1 MKKSIAILAA
11 LAMVASLAACSKPAA
26 PAATT
31 AAATTAA
38 PAPTTAAA
46 AQAAAPAET
55 TAAPETKAPETD
67 WPKKTVNVIVPYG
80 AGGDTDF
87 NARALC
93 EKLTNLTGQSFVVT
107 NVAGNGGSTG
117 ALQALSS
124 DPDGYTLLFHHSGF
138 CVAQVYGSTDY
149 TYDDTEFVGIVG
161 KSAGNIITLNSKLGI
176 KTVEEL
182 IEYSKAHPGELKIA
196 ANTGATTHATALLLR
211 KAGADIKMV
220 DAGGAADRIT
230 ALLGGHVDIITN
242 PINSVADYFKTGEL
256 VGLCTDNSIENE
268 TLVKEYGI
276 YPADPKYGIGFPF
289 MYNMMFPKGTDPAIV
304 AKLQSLLDQ
313 IINGDAEYQKTIFD
327 AYLQE
332 PLFVPGEEGKAM
344 MQDVVKQFS
353 TLDFKA

>member
-1 MKKSIAILAA
+1 MKKTLALVAA
-11 LAMVASLAACSKPAA
+11 LAMAASLVACAKPAA

-38 PAPTTAAA
+38 PAATTAAA

-55 TAAPETKAPETD
+55 KAPETEAPKTD

-93 EKLTNLTGQSFVVT
+93 ERLTNLTGQSFVVT

-124 DPDGYTLLFHHSGF
+124 DPDGYTILFHHSGF
-138 CVAQVYGSTDY
+138 CVAQNYGSTDY
-149 TYDDTEFVGIVG
+149 TYDDTEFVGVVG

-176 KTVEEL
+176 KTVDEL

-220 DAGGAADRIT
+220 DAGGSADRIT

-289 MYNMMFPKGTDPAIV
+289 LYNMMFPKGTDQAIV
-304 AKLQSLLDQ
+304 EKLQSLLDE
-313 IINGDAEYQKTIFD
+313 IINNDADYQKTIFD